1 MTASDF
7 EKQLD
12 EYFGQA
18 IELDG
23 PARDAFVAAIPP
35 QFADRLIEL
44 LKAFDETGSEY
55 LAPVSETKPTRA
67 DHSSEQRGLLF
78 LILSWQSGLL
88 SEDALTD
95 ILNAWLADRTLSIQ
109 NISVQRNAISA
120 EQLELIEPMVKAHI
134 DLHHGITSDALQA
147 LSSVPPAV
155 RNSVNTIDD
164 PELHDSLCIVGAT
177 SSRRTGTSTATS
189 QEHRFRILKKHA
201 SGGLG
206 DVFIAKDVELNR
218 DVALKEIRADN
229 ADRKDLQSRF
239 QAEAKITG
247 RLEHP
252 GIVPVYGLGRY
263 ADGRPF
269 YAMRFIDGDNLKH
282 GIERFH
288 TQSFRSGSDRSLEFR
303 GLLKRFIDVC
313 EAIAYAHS
321 KGVLHRDLKP
331 GNIMLG
337 RYGETLVVDWGLAR
351 ATRPNSAEE
360 MAQEEPPL
368 TSDGNRFDDRSADS
382 ATATGSIIGTPQ
394 YMSPEQAR
402 GELDQIDETSD
413 VYSLG
418 TILYEILTGQNAIK
432 RSTDQGGRLNLPAV
446 LEDVRSGNIRPA
458 CDARASVPRALE
470 AICHKALATKKQ
482 NRYQHA
488 EDLAKDI
495 ELWLADEPVQ
505 AYQEPLT
512 VRAQRWIRRNQKTV
526 SSIAAAAVVA
536 IVAMLM
542 LNQQSR
548 AAATALR
555 KENDEKVIALKEK
568 SVALTEKSVALGEK
582 TKALQDAEDALQVAG
597 SLLKALN
604 DNPISWF
611 RSAPETDFS
620 PTEKISV
627 DRIASSIVGRHADE
641 SEPENV
647 PQESVAI
654 DEEQPVKKEEREGV
668 LKLFRA
674 LKLVQ
679 NRRSKESF
687 ELIDQA
693 ASLLPDQRLPALFR
707 SRVRL
712 NEGMIQEGCELARES
727 AKTFPKDPDIAS
739 NAAEALISQSMG
751 ETSDEKTELLGE
763 AKKYIDQSLELSPKN
778 TYAEIQAAEYH
789 VESGNFPKAKGIL
802 EELISTARV
811 NESKYYKSLAERQL
825 VYTLRGLREF
835 EEALRISELR
845 TSSSNASAHDFHYLG
860 KNLYDLKRYDEA
872 IKAFL
877 TAEQMYSKSK
887 KPKNPALWTEMGTTY
902 SAKADFQKAVEYYA
916 KAESEPETVDNQ
928 TFLVNYAVASVGAR
942 QYPRALKI
950 FADLE
955 PKYDPDWMHYFYCHY
970 QQALLLS
977 GDVTA
982 AADVKKKFPQDQLK
996 SGYGALHIALS
1007 RLTAVAA
1014 NSQDSLPFDEEWTT
1028 TINGDQHSESWN
1040 YKLLDEWLARQPEPQ
1055 QERLTEILTPLKKVV
1070 PTK

>member
-1 MTASDF
+1 MSSPEF
-7 EKQLD
+7 EQQLD

-18 IELDG
+18 IELEG
-23 PARDAFVAAIPP
+23 AARDAFVADVPSEFTA
-35 QFADRLIEL
+35 RLVEL
-44 LKAFDETGSEY
+44 LRAFDATGSEY
-55 LAPVSETKPTRA
+55 LSPISEKKPART

-78 LILSWQSGLL
+78 LVLCWQSGLL
-88 SEDALTD
+88 SEEKLTD
-95 ILNAWLADRTLSIQ
+95 ILNAWLADRVSSLQ
-109 NISVQRNAISA
+109 DISVRQNAITA
-120 EQLELIEPMVKAHI
+120 EQLALLEPMVKAHI
-134 DLHHGITSDALQA
+134 DLYGGLTSEALGA

-155 RNSVNTIDD
+155 RNSVNSITDQ
-164 PELHDSLCIVGAT
+164 ELHDSLCIIGTISA
-177 SSRRTGTSTATS
+177 RRTGISVAPS
-189 QEHRFRILKKHA
+189 QANRFRILRKHA

-218 DVALKEIRADN
+218 DVALKEIRAEN
-229 ADRKDLQSRF
+229 ADRRDLQSRF

-263 ADGRPF
+263 SDGRPF
-269 YAMRFIDGDNLKH
+269 YAMRFIEGDNLKH

-288 TQSFRSGSDRSLEFR
+288 SQALQSDSERSVEFR
-303 GLLKRFIDVC
+303 GLLKRFVDVC

-351 ATRPNSAEE
+351 ATRRNSAENDPTE
-360 MAQEEPPL
+360 DPSEITPV
-368 TSDGNRFDDRSADS
+368 SGNAALGTGDDDRSADS

-394 YMSPEQAR
+394 YMSPEQAK
-402 GELDQIDETSD
+402 GELDQVDETSD

-418 TILYEILTGQNAIK
+418 AILYEILTGQAAI
-432 RSTDQGGRLNLPAV
+432 RRTTDDSGRLNLQVV

-458 CDARASVPRALE
+458 SDVRNNVPRALA

-482 NRYQHA
+482 DRYQGA
-488 EDLAKDI
+488 EDLAKSI
-495 ELWLADEPVQ
+495 ELWLADEPVP
-505 AYQEPLT
+505 AYQEPLS

-536 IVAMLM
+536 IVAMLV

-548 AAATALR
+548 TAATALR
-555 KENDEKVIALKEK
+555 KENDEKIIALDEK
-568 SVALTEKSVALGEK
+568 SRALN
-582 TKALQDAEDALQVAG
+582 DAEDALQVAG

-604 DNPISWF
+604 NNPISWF
-611 RSAPETDFS
+611 RSAPETDFL

-627 DRIASSIVGRHADE
+627 DRIASSIVGRSSDE
-641 SEPENV
+641 SEPESIL
-647 PQESVAI
+647 PESVKV

-687 ELIDQA
+687 ELMDQA
-693 ASLLPDQRLPALFR
+693 AILLPDQRLPALFR

-727 AKTFPKDPDIAS
+727 AEDFPDDPDIAS
-739 NAAEALISQSMG
+739 NAAEALISHSMG
-751 ETSDEKTELLGE
+751 GSSDEKTELLKE
-763 AKKYIDQSLELSPKN
+763 AKKHIDRSLELSPKN

-789 VESGNFPKAKGIL
+789 VESGNFPEAKKIL
-802 EELISTARV
+802 EELTSTARV
-811 NESKYYKSLAERQL
+811 KEDIYYKSLAERQL
-825 VYTLRGLREF
+825 VYALRGLREF
-835 EEALRISELR
+835 EESLKISEER

-877 TAEQMYSKSK
+877 AAEQKYSQTK
-887 KPKNPALWTEMGTTY
+887 KPMNPALWTEMGTTY
-902 SAKADFQKAVEYYA
+902 LANADFQKALEYYA
-916 KAESEPETVDNQ
+916 KAESEMAENDD
-928 TFLVNYAVASVGAR
+928 FMVNFAVASVGAQ

-977 GDVTA
+977 GDTVA
-982 AADVKKKFPQDQLK
+982 AAAIQKKFPAEQLE
-996 SGYGALHIALS
+996 SVYGALHVALS
-1007 RLTAVAA
+1007 RLTAVAP
-1014 NSQDSLPFDEEWTT
+1014 NSQSPLPYEAAWA
-1028 TINGDQHSESWN
+1028 TILNKESYSESWN
-1040 YKLLDEWLARQPEPQ
+1040 YKLLDEWLARQPEPH
-1055 QERLTEILTPLKKVV
+1055 QERLTEIVTQLKKVV
-1070 PTK
+1070 PAK